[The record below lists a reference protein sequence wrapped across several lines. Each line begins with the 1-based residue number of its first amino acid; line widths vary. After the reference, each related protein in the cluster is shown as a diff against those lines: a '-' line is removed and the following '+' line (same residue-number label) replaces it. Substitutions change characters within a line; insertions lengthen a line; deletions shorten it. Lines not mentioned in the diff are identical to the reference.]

1 MGNGSKCFTTKHN
14 FILQQGLSDVAQEI
28 CSAQFTAL
36 QFQPRM
42 VASSVLLGI
51 ILQSAALF
59 IMLSA
64 LLWWS
69 ALIPQ
74 WNPFDMIHNRIFG
87 TRPGTVLLGPAPAPR
102 RFAQG
107 MAGTFSLV
115 IGTLL
120 LGGWGWAAFLFEA
133 LFLSA
138 IAALMFGHFCLGSFI
153 YHILHGRASFAMR
166 TLPWVRNAKSVE
178 SSCRDYETCL
188 KQ

>member
-1 MGNGSKCFTTKHN
+1 MHN

-36 QFQPRM
+36 QFQPRI
-42 VASSVLLGI
+42 VASLVLLGI

-59 IMLSA
+59 LMLSA

-74 WNPFDMIHNRIFG
+74 WNPFDTVHNRIFG

-120 LGGWGWAAFLFEA
+120 LLGWGRAAFFFEA
-133 LFLSA
+133 LLLSA
-138 IAALMFGHFCLGSFI
+138 IAALVLGRFCLGSFT
-153 YHILHGRASFAMR
+153 YHVLHGRASFAMH
-166 TLPWVRNAKSVE
+166 TLPWVQNPKGVE
-178 SSCRDYETCL
+178 NSCSD
-188 KQ
+188 

>member
-1 MGNGSKCFTTKHN
+1 MENGSKCFTAKHN
-14 FILQQGLSDVAQEI
+14 FILQQGLSDAPRET

-36 QFQPRM
+36 HFQPRM
-42 VASSVLLGI
+42 VASLVLLGV
-51 ILQSAALF
+51 ILQSPALF
-59 IMLSA
+59 LMLSA

-69 ALIPQ
+69 AILPK

-87 TRPGTVLLGPAPAPR
+87 VRAGTVLLGPAPAPR

-120 LGGWGWAAFLFEA
+120 LLKWRSAAFFFQA

-138 IAALMFGHFCLGSFI
+138 IAALVLGRFCLGSFI
-153 YHILHGRASFAMR
+153 YHVLHGRASFAMH
-166 TLPWVRNAKSVE
+166 TLPWVHNAKGVE
-178 SSCRDYETCL
+178 NSCSD
-188 KQ
+188 

>member
-1 MGNGSKCFTTKHN
+1 
-14 FILQQGLSDVAQEI
+14 
-28 CSAQFTAL
+28 
-36 QFQPRM
+36 
-42 VASSVLLGI
+42 
-51 ILQSAALF
+51 
-59 IMLSA
+59 
-64 LLWWS
+64 
-69 ALIPQ
+69 
-74 WNPFDMIHNRIFG
+74 
-87 TRPGTVLLGPAPAPR
+87 
-102 RFAQG
+102 

-120 LGGWGWAAFLFEA
+120 LLGWGWAAFFFEA
-133 LFLSA
+133 FFLSA